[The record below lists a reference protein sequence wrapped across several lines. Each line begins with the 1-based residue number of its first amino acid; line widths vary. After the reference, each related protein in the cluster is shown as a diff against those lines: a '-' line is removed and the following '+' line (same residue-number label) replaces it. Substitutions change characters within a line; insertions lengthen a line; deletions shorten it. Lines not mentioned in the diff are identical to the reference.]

1 MTLTPA
7 QYEQDIAFLVARQRE
22 AGSCTFSGDRWTG
35 MSSNAIVCVA
45 YGGEQDAMPRDRGD
59 YAACVRT
66 VKRLPRHRRTSTVMT
81 ALWLAKEHYLNNYPK
96 HRSSIDRR
104 DERVRREAEEA
115 ERQRKREA
123 RWRRAQRK
131 AENDRKRAA
140 H

>member
-1 MTLTPA
+1 MLTPA
-7 QYEQDIAFLVARQRE
+7 QYEQDIAFLVTRQRE

-45 YGGEQDAMPRDRGD
+45 YGGEQDAMPWDRGD

-66 VKRLPRHRRTSTVMT
+66 VKRLPRHRRTPAVMA
-81 ALWLAKEHYLNNYPK
+81 ALWAAKEHYLNRYPC
-96 HRSSIDRR
+96 HRSSFDRR
-104 DERVRREAEEA
+104 AERERREKEEA
-115 ERQRKREA
+115 ARQKKREA

-131 AENDRKRAA
+131 ADHDRKRAA